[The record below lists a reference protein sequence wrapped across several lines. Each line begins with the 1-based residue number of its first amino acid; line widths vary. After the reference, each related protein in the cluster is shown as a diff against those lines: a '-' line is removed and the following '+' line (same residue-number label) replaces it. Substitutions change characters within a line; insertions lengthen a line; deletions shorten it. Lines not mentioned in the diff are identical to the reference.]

1 MVFFC
6 IETDFACAFSA
17 LIHDVDHTGV
27 SNPRVIVENPELG
40 RKYRERSVAEQNSVD
55 LSWDLLQES
64 RFGDLRKAI
73 YGEDPAAQSR
83 FRQLV
88 VNCVMVRVVRYCK
101 QDMFSLPETSNRL
114 LISWTRTSRRCVT
127 IVGRWLSTS

>member
-1 MVFFC
+1 MVFNG
-6 IETDFACAFSA
+6 TDFACAFSA

-64 RFGDLRKAI
+64 RFGNLRKAI
-73 YGEDPAAQSR
+73 YGEDPATQSR

-88 VNCVMVRVVRYCK
+88 VNCVMVREIGSMTHFCLHDTLKTGYGYHGQGPQSVA
-101 QDMFSLPETSNRL
+101 
-114 LISWTRTSRRCVT
+114 
-127 IVGRWLSTS
+127 